1 MSEPIGQTTTTL
13 LIRLVLAA
21 YPEIKWDGIERTRS
35 ASAIGLVFFGGDK
48 LASSQKLIPAPTGS
62 CWVSPSLLNF
72 PRSSARAV

>member
-35 ASAIGLVFFGGDK
+35 ASAIGLVFFGG
-48 LASSQKLIPAPTGS
+48 G
-62 CWVSPSLLNF
+62 
-72 PRSSARAV
+72 